1 MQELA
6 RYQRP
11 AFLNDHPPV
20 LARMNLTG
28 IPGSTLPAG
37 AVLGRTEDGELGLWT
52 RDRTVTGI
60 LAGEVEVPAS
70 GEALADVYIHAS
82 VVAGELIFAAGVT
95 AEEEL
100 QALAAL
106 RGVGI
111 YSSVT
116 WGAAGD
122 EEPEKAQPPQGD
134 GGEG

>member
-1 MQELA
+1 MQEFA
-6 RYQRP
+6 RYQPP

-28 IPGSTLPAG
+28 IPGTTLPAG
-37 AVLGRTEDGELGLWT
+37 AVLGRTDDGELGLWT
-52 RDRTVTGI
+52 KDRTVTGI

-70 GEALADVYIHAS
+70 GNALADVYIHAS
-82 VVAGELIFAAGVT
+82 VVAEELIFAEGVT
-95 AEEEL
+95 DEEAR

-106 RGVGI
+106 RGAGI

-116 WGAAGD
+116 WAPA
-122 EEPEKAQPPQGD
+122 PEAESPKTPQQGN

>member
-6 RYQRP
+6 TYQRP

-28 IPGSTLPAG
+28 IPGTTLPAG
-37 AVLGRTEDGELGLWT
+37 AVLGRTDDGELGLWT
-52 RDRTVTGI
+52 KDRTVTGI

-70 GEALADVYIHAS
+70 GNALADVYIHAS
-82 VVAGELIFAAGVT
+82 VVAEELIFAEGVT
-95 AEEEL
+95 DEEER

-116 WGAAGD
+116 WADASGD
-122 EEPEKAQPPQGD
+122 KAPEND
-134 GGEG
+134 GGDA

>member
-20 LARMNLTG
+20 LARMDLTG
-28 IPGSTLPAG
+28 TPGTTLPAG
-37 AVLGRTEDGELGLWT
+37 AVLGRTKDGELGLWT
-52 RDRTVTGI
+52 SGRTVAGI
-60 LAGEVEVPAS
+60 LAGDLEIPAS
-70 GEALADVYIHAS
+70 GKALADVYIHAS
-82 VVAGELIFAAGVT
+82 VVAGELVFAGGVT
-95 AEEEL
+95 AGEQL

-116 WGAAGD
+116 WAASGD
-122 EEPEKAQPPQGD
+122 EEPVVPETPKE
-134 GGEG
+134 GEE

>member
-6 RYQRP
+6 SYQRP

-20 LARMNLTG
+20 LARMRLTG
-28 IPGSTLPAG
+28 APGDTLPAG

-52 RDRTVTGI
+52 KDRTVAGI
-60 LAGEVEVPAS
+60 LAADVEIPAA
-70 GEALADVYIHAS
+70 GTALADVYIHAS
-82 VVAGELIFAAGVT
+82 VVAEELIFAAGVT

-116 WGAAGD
+116 WAAASD
-122 EEPEKAQPPQGD
+122 EESDES
-134 GGEG
+134 GEQ

>member
-1 MQELA
+1 MQEFA

-28 IPGSTLPAG
+28 IPGATLPAG
-37 AVLGRTEDGELGLWT
+37 AVLGRTGDGDLGLWT
-52 RDRTVTGI
+52 KDRTVTGI
-60 LAGEVEVPAS
+60 LAGDLEIPAS
-70 GEALADVYIHAS
+70 GNALADVYIHAS
-82 VVAGELIFAAGVT
+82 VVAEELIFADGVT

-116 WGAAGD
+116 WAAGD
-122 EEPEKAQPPQGD
+122 EEPEAPETPKE
-134 GGEG
+134 GEG

>member
-6 RYQRP
+6 SYQRP

-28 IPGSTLPAG
+28 IAGSTLPAG

-52 RDRTVTGI
+52 KDRTVAGI
-60 LAGEVEVPAS
+60 LAADVEIPAA
-70 GEALADVYIHAS
+70 GTALADVYIHAS
-82 VVAGELIFAAGVT
+82 VVAEELIFAAGVT

-116 WGAAGD
+116 WAAASD
-122 EEPEKAQPPQGD
+122 EESDES
-134 GGEG
+134 GEQ

>member
-28 IPGSTLPAG
+28 IPGTTLPAG
-37 AVLGRTEDGELGLWT
+37 AVLGRTGDGELGLWT
-52 RDRTVTGI
+52 KDRTVTGI
-60 LAGEVEVPAS
+60 LAGDVEIPDS
-70 GEALADVYIHAS
+70 GKALADVYIHAS
-82 VVAGELIFAAGVT
+82 VVAEELIFAVGVT

-116 WGAAGD
+116 WAAGD
-122 EEPEKAQPPQGD
+122 EEPEAPETPKE
-134 GGEG
+134 GEG